1 MSKKHHTKLDWK
13 AGQFVTSH
21 ISRPAIESIFIEKSY
36 WMKYMCDK
44 KGDLACRWSRDNLV
58 ADDRYFVSFG

>member
-13 AGQFVTSH
+13 GALVWANLLGQFVTLH
-21 ISRPAIESIFIEKSY
+21 ISRPAIGSIFIEKSY

-44 KGDLACRWSRDNLV
+44 KGDLACR
-58 ADDRYFVSFG
+58 